1 MLIVGLEVAATAIL
15 LSKKQYKFV
24 TDAMCRTVLVMA
36 CYMALLTYGD
46 FGISGVWAGLSVFY
60 GARMV
65 QNVPSMLKVMQ
76 QDAAPLRVLS
86 SPPPPPP
93 APNGDESSPHLRP
106 QA

>member
-1 MLIVGLEVAATAIL
+1 MLIVGLEVAATAL
-15 LSKKQYKFV
+15 LMSKKQYKFV

-36 CYMALLTYGD
+36 CYMALLSYGD
-46 FGISGVWAGLSVFY
+46 YGISGVWAGLSVFY

-76 QDAAPLRVLS
+76 QEAPLRVS
-86 SPPPPPP
+86 SSQPPPPP
-93 APNGDESSPHLRP
+93 APNGDESSPQLSP